1 MFSAILCQI
10 CLTLMKRDWSKL
22 HQESYIIDY
31 ISYDWYDTLNK
42 EEQNI
47 DYSMNIFLNNT
58 NTLLGNYALLKKKP
72 LNTS

>member
-1 MFSAILCQI
+1 
-10 CLTLMKRDWSKL
+10 MKRDWSKL
-22 HQESYIIDY
+22 HQENYIIDY

-58 NTLLGNYALLKKKP
+58 NTLLGNYALLKK
-72 LNTS
+72 SH

>member
-1 MFSAILCQI
+1 
-10 CLTLMKRDWSKL
+10 MKRDWSKL
-22 HQESYIIDY
+22 PQENYIIDY

-47 DYSMNIFLNNT
+47 DYLMNIFLKNI

-72 LNTS
+72 MNTS

>member
-1 MFSAILCQI
+1 ME
-10 CLTLMKRDWSKL
+10 RDWSKL
-22 HQESYIIDY
+22 PQENYIIDY

-47 DYSMNIFLNNT
+47 DYLLNIFLNNI

-72 LNTS
+72 MNTS

>member
-1 MFSAILCQI
+1 ME
-10 CLTLMKRDWSKL
+10 RDWSKL
-22 HQESYIIDY
+22 PQENYIIDY

-47 DYSMNIFLNNT
+47 DYLMNIFLNNI

-72 LNTS
+72 MNTS

>member
-1 MFSAILCQI
+1 
-10 CLTLMKRDWSKL
+10 MKRDWSKL
-22 HQESYIIDY
+22 PQENYIIDY

-47 DYSMNIFLNNT
+47 DYLMNIFLNNI

-72 LNTS
+72 MNTS

>member
-1 MFSAILCQI
+1 
-10 CLTLMKRDWSKL
+10 MKRVWSKL
-22 HQESYIIDY
+22 PQENYIIDY

-47 DYSMNIFLNNT
+47 DYLMNIFLKNI

-72 LNTS
+72 MNTS